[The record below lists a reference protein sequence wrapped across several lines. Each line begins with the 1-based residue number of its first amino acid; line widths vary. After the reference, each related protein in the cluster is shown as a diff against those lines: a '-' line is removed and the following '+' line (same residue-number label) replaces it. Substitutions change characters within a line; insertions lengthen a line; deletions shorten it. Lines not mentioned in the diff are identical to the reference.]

1 MRLSPFAGDYD
12 RRKQSCGVDAGNS
25 SSSRMSQLGQFRK
38 SDSARIRSVDP
49 STADMLRP
57 LRHVSF
63 VPRLGHR
70 RRVVL
75 LYRRGS
81 GRQRNGLSASGKK
94 LRPFHKVPRERDID
108 TILMWVIE
116 PSIPIK
122 MCFRRTPPF
131 VVMRPR
137 RYLSLICWTPKYGP
151 SSGEAEAED

>member
-1 MRLSPFAGDYD
+1 MIDVNKVAASMPATRPPAECRSWVNFGSRTAPGSGPLIPQQQTCCD
-12 RRKQSCGVDAGNS
+12 RFGMSVSCPD
-25 SSSRMSQLGQFRK
+25 
-38 SDSARIRSVDP
+38 SDI
-49 STADMLRP
+49 
-57 LRHVSF
+57 
-63 VPRLGHR
+63 GGE
-70 RRVVL
+70 L

-137 RYLSLICWTPKYGP
+137 RYLSLTCWTPKYGP
-151 SSGEAEAED
+151 SSGEAEAEV